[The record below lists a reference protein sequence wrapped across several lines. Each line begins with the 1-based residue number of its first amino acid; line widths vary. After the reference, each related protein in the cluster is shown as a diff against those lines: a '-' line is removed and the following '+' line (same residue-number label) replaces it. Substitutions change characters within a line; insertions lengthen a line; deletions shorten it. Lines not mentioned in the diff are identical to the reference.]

1 MFYAAI
7 PFAARKPHP
16 KAKFSMSE
24 DELLAQSVAE
34 LGTGDWRQVANRLPG
49 RNGRQCRDRWFNYVS
64 PTVINAPWTSSEELL
79 LIEKFREFGPVWKYI
94 ATFFSC
100 RSEVNVNNHWRLM
113 ARRVI
118 KHIRQG
124 RVSKQTVAEPRAAQS
139 PHDNLLHMFNSATAA
154 DYSWSDADAET
165 WL

>member
-1 MFYAAI
+1 MMCA
-7 PFAARKPHP
+7 AARFSIPKPHP
-16 KAKFSMSE
+16 KVKFSVSE
-24 DELLAQSVAE
+24 DHLLGQSVAE

-49 RNGRQCRDRWFNYVS
+49 RNARQCKDRWFNYLS
-64 PTVINAPWTSSEELL
+64 PTAVNAPWTSSEELL

-100 RSEVNVNNHWRLM
+100 RSEVNVKNHWRLM

-124 RVSKQTVAEPRAAQS
+124 RLSKQTIAGQDVATS
-139 PHDNLLHMFNSATAA
+139 PHDDLFDMLNSATAA
-154 DYSWSDADAET
+154 DYSWIEACAEG